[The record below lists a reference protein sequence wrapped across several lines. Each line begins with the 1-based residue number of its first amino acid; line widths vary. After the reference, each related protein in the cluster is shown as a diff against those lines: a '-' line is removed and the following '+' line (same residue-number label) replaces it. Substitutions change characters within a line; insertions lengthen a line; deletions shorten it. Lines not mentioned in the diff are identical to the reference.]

1 MWRDKLL
8 SEGNLDYCDMMSHVC
23 IELIIFNLISKL
35 GLISD
40 NVMYKVNIK
49 S

>member
-1 MWRDKLL
+1 
-8 SEGNLDYCDMMSHVC
+8 MMSHVC